1 MLQTSRMTGK
11 SPADKNTNF
20 NNFFLIKK
28 VVLRYFVVT
37 CASCNKGG
45 NLQQLPNANCKAI
58 CSWAL
63 LQMLYGFF

>member
-1 MLQTSRMTGK
+1 MTGK

-37 CASCNKGG
+37 YASCNKGG
-45 NLQQLPNANCKAI
+45 NLQQLLKQKQVSVAHGLFFINC
-58 CSWAL
+58 
-63 LQMLYGFF
+63 